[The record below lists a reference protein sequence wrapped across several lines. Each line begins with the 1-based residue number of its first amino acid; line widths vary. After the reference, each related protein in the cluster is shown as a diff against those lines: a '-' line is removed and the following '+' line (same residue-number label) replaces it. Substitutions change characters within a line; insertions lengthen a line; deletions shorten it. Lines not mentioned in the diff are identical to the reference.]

1 MISYRKLVVVA
12 AVALLGSGVDAA
24 VRQTDRT
31 IYVSAVGQNGMP
43 VTDLTATDFAV
54 TEDNVVREV
63 GGIGKATEPVYYA
76 VLVDTSLGSGGS
88 DQSNANNLLPY
99 LRESLSGFV
108 KVVLTAAPDSKIMVM
123 SFGGAA
129 TVRQDFTSD
138 LAVVEPVVAKIANVS
153 SEPVLGEALSEASKQ
168 LAKVPSKRRVILS
181 INREPTSE
189 GGRVENRLVAS
200 DVEKGGVSV
209 WGISVRYGQRQDSNR
224 DTLLKGLAANTGGIR
239 VTLGSPLELGNYL
252 RSVAANTI
260 VQYAVTIKRP
270 ADAPAPKITTVKINR
285 AGVMALTRMGG

>member
-1 MISYRKLVVVA
+1 MTSYRKLAVVA
-12 AVALLGSGVDAA
+12 GVALLGVSVRAA
-24 VRQTDRT
+24 VPQSDRT
-31 IYVSAVGQNGMP
+31 IYVSAMGSNGMP
-43 VTDLTATDFAV
+43 VMDLTAADFSV

-63 GGIGKATEPVYYA
+63 SGIGKATEPVYYA
-76 VLVDTSLGSGGS
+76 VLVDTSLSGGGEA
-88 DQSNANNLLPY
+88 NANNLLPY
-99 LRESLSGFV
+99 LREALGGFV
-108 KVVLTAAPDSKIMVM
+108 KVVLSAAPDSKIMIM

-138 LAVVEPVVAKIANVS
+138 LALVEPLVTKIVNVS
-153 SEPVLGEALSEASKQ
+153 SEPVLAEALTEASKQ

-181 INREPTSE
+181 INREPTTE

-200 DVEKGGVSV
+200 EVEKGGASV

-224 DTLLKGLAANTGGIR
+224 DTLLKGLAGNSGGIR
-239 VTLGSPLELGNYL
+239 VTLGSPTQLADYL

-270 ADAPAPKITTVKINR
+270 ADAPPTKITAVKINR
-285 AGVMALTRMGG
+285 PGVTPLTRVIG